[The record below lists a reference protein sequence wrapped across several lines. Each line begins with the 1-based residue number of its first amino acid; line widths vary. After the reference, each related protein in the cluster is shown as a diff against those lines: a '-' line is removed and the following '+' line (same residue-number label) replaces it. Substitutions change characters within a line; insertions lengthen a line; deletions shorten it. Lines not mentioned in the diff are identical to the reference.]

1 MIKDNDPKTVA
12 RQVQLTLWLLIHAP
26 QHLAMDELIAT
37 LATDSETLRH
47 DINWISSYLSQFDLV
62 VEPAED
68 QTVAVYGRENNLF
81 RATIELLSTQTKP
94 GKFTTTFP
102 VKDTRIEQQLT
113 EQLDNLSLIDSINES
128 GMQALYLYLWTLA
141 MRYQYG
147 IVKRPALATLFTP
160 EQLALIAAETKTHHW
175 SQKTVERIESDLPKD
190 HDLPV
195 VEDYLLTLRVWLY
208 TH

>member
-12 RQVQLTLWLLIHAP
+12 RQVQLTLWLLVHAP
-26 QHLAMDELIAT
+26 KRLAMDELMTT

-68 QTVAVYGRENNLF
+68 QTVAIYGRENNLF
-81 RATIELLSTQTKP
+81 RATIELLNTQTKP
-94 GKFTTTFP
+94 GTLTTTFA
-102 VKDTRIEQQLT
+102 VSDARVEQQVS
-113 EQLDNLSLIDSINES
+113 ERLDNLSLIEPINDAA
-128 GMQALYLYLWTLA
+128 MQALYLYLWTLA
-141 MRYQYG
+141 MRYKYG
-147 IVKRPALATLFTP
+147 IVKRAALATLFTP

-175 SQKTVERIESDLPKD
+175 SQATVELFETDLPKD